1 MFLIFKS
8 CDARFNSHSK
18 SINGKKNHRIF
29 FYRYISTHTQT
40 GRKKE
45 MRGGIIGWKVGQ
57 IDRDKQNNIYRQHR
71 QIDYFERQT
80 KRLADR

>member
-1 MFLIFKS
+1 
-8 CDARFNSHSK
+8 
-18 SINGKKNHRIF
+18 
-29 FYRYISTHTQT
+29 
-40 GRKKE
+40 

-80 KRLADR
+80 YRLADRYTDRQTKQKER